1 MVEYIADKKTCGAK
15 TLFATHYHELTELEG
30 KLEGVVNY
38 RITVKEIGD
47 DVLFL
52 RKIVRGSADKS
63 FGIQVAK
70 LAGLPESVIGRAKEI
85 LGELEQSDLLVRDT
99 KEPASP
105 LPDQES
111 KVERSILNDLKK
123 IDLEHMTPIEAF
135 MKLHSYTDALKGE

>member
-1 MVEYIADKKTCGAK
+1 M
-15 TLFATHYHELTELEG
+15 TELEG

-99 KEPASP
+99 KEATAPQA
-105 LPDQES
+105 LPES
-111 KVERSILNDLKK
+111 KVERSILNDLRK
-123 IDLEHMTPIEAF
+123 IDLEHMTPIDAF

>member
-1 MVEYIADKKTCGAK
+1 M
-15 TLFATHYHELTELEG
+15 
-30 KLEGVVNY
+30 
-38 RITVKEIGD
+38 
-47 DVLFL
+47 LFL

-99 KEPASP
+99 KEATAPQA
-105 LPDQES
+105 LPES
-111 KVERSILNDLKK
+111 KVERSILNDLRK
-123 IDLEHMTPIEAF
+123 IDLEHMTPIDAF